1 MSNVQNNKF
10 APDYLV
16 TPGEVLAEY
25 LDELRMTKAEF
36 AARTGLTQKTINE
49 IIKAKAPINPEI
61 ALKFERPLGRPAHF
75 WSNLERHYQGDLAQ
89 RADGSALLAKCSS
102 KNTLLHCKKCQF
114 KKF

>member
-25 LDELRMTKAEF
+25 LDELRMTQTELTD
-36 AARTGLTQKTINE
+36 RTGLTKKNISK

-75 WSNLERHYQGDLAQ
+75 WSNLERHYQYDLS
-89 RADGSALLAKCSS
+89 RLDDALGTK
-102 KNTLLHCKKCQF
+102 
-114 KKF
+114 